1 LDPILVSAPP
11 RSAYNPNRRVSDL
24 LFSQLKHFQHVALK
38 RGDREIAPDI
48 ARDIYTEAGAA
59 RYIAAVTR
67 VLRGTVAAPPAEV
80 AAVSAPRPAEKPPTT
95 IAGVPLPATAATIP
109 APAKKTASRKAAP
122 KKARKT
128 PRTT

>member
-1 LDPILVSAPP
+1 MDPIVVPAPP

-24 LFSQLKHFQHVALK
+24 LFNQLKHFQHVALK
-38 RGDREIAPDI
+38 RGDLGIAPDI

-67 VLRGTVAAPPAEV
+67 ALRGTAAAPSPAKET
-80 AAVSAPRPAEKPPTT
+80 ATT
-95 IAGVPLPATAATIP
+95 IPGVPLPATAATIP